1 MTILRRLFITL
12 SIFCWSLITTKAHAD
27 AIEFLPPLEPAR
39 TVSKL
44 PVEVRRLMPRTVQTL
59 QLEIFR
65 IGERQSDVLV
75 HLYADYQKN
84 SSTAH
89 LDLYI
94 WRAKRFIRVQSFQIH
109 RPEEYRVPPATPTAE
124 TLTHFQIHAVQWLDL
139 KKKKQPIIAVRAPGY
154 TGHDEGKIHLFVF
167 TDGLTKSPQK
177 QSFSYYDGD
186 GSSQLLR
193 FVVRK
198 DQENMYLSDYYER
211 TQGGPDYVE
220 MRHSLYE
227 WKGKQFTPVNRS
239 QILSS
244 SPAGRQ

>member
-1 MTILRRLFITL
+1 MHTIRRLIP
-12 SIFCWSLITTKAHAD
+12 FCFFSWLLIPVTARAD
-27 AIEFLPPLEPAR
+27 DIEFLPPLEPAR

-44 PVEVRRLMPRTVQTL
+44 PVEVRRLMPRTAQTL
-59 QLEIFR
+59 PLEIFR

-75 HLYADYQKN
+75 HLYADSQKD
-84 SSTAH
+84 SPTAH

-94 WRAKRFIRVQSFQIH
+94 WRAERFIRVQSFQIH
-109 RPEEYRVPPATPTAE
+109 RPEEYRVPRATPTAE
-124 TLTHFQIHAVQWLDL
+124 PLTRFRLHAVQWLDL

-167 TDGLTKSPQK
+167 TAGLTKSPQK

-186 GSSQLLR
+186 WSSQLLR
-193 FVVRK
+193 FVIRK

-220 MRHSLYE
+220 VRHTLYE
-227 WKGKQFTPVNRS
+227 WKGKQFTPVNHS
-239 QILSS
+239 Q
-244 SPAGRQ
+244 